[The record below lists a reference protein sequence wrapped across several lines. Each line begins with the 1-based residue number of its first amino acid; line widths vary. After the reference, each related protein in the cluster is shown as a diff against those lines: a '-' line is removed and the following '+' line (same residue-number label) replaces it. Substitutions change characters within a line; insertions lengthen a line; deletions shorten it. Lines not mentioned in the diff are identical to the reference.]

1 MYIID
6 PSLHYPAISTK
17 TIIDFLSFLET
28 RKKSLIRQQSLHLQ
42 QVSKFLFGSK
52 MTVQVLSPLQ
62 YCLKNFPTL
71 PHTPVSPLM
80 IYRPKPSPSNQA
92 IQAQPNFRKQQ
103 KPSRT
108 NNTNSQPA
116 KNQLKIKKRGG
127 EPIKPAA
134 LAPQVNRPSPHQKI
148 QELRFYAG
156 SCTSSAS
163 PPPSSLPVPLFLAKT

>member
-1 MYIID
+1 
-6 PSLHYPAISTK
+6 
-17 TIIDFLSFLET
+17 
-28 RKKSLIRQQSLHLQ
+28 
-42 QVSKFLFGSK
+42 
-52 MTVQVLSPLQ
+52 
-62 YCLKNFPTL
+62 
-71 PHTPVSPLM
+71 M

-116 KNQLKIKKRGG
+116 KNRLKIKKRGG

-134 LAPQVNRPSPHQKI
+134 LAPHQKI

-156 SCTSSAS
+156 SCISSAS